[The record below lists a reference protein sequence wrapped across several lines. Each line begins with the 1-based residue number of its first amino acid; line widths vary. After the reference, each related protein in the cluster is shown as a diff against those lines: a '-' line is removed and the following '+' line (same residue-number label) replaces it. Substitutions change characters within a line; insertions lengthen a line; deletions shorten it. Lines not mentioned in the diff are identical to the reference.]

1 MTETF
6 SIVPAQIKGTLA
18 ILVPVAV
25 LLLAILLVLGVT
37 VRGSQATRFEVS
49 PAGLRVRG
57 DLYGRLIPAATMRG
71 RLARVVDLRHERAL
85 APAARTFGT
94 GLPSYR
100 AGWFQLANGE
110 KALVYLTDP
119 SRVVYVP
126 TTAGWSVLVSTT
138 DPAAMVARLREVAR
152 AD

>member
-6 SIVPAQIKGTLA
+6 AIVPAQIKGTLA
-18 ILVPVAV
+18 ILLPVAA
-25 LLLAILLVLGVT
+25 LLLAILALLGVT

-57 DLYGRLIPAATMRG
+57 DLYGRLVPASALRG
-71 RLARVVDLRHERAL
+71 PQARAVDLRSERTL
-85 APAARTFGT
+85 APVARTFGT

-100 AGWFQLANGE
+100 AGWFQLASGE

-126 TTAGWSVLVSTT
+126 TTLGWSVLVSTP
-138 DPAAMVARLREVAR
+138 DPAAMVAKLREVAR
-152 AD
+152 AE

>member
-18 ILVPVAV
+18 IVVPVAL
-25 LLLAILLVLGVT
+25 LLLAVLVLLGVT
-37 VRGSQATRFEVS
+37 VHGSQATRFEVS
-49 PAGLRVRG
+49 PEGLRIRG
-57 DLYGRLIPAATMRG
+57 DLYGRLIPAATLRG
-71 RLARVVDLRHERAL
+71 RLARAVALREERAL

-100 AGWFQLANGE
+100 SGWFRRANGE
-110 KALVYLTDP
+110 KALVYRTDP

-126 TTAGWSVLVSTT
+126 STAGWSILVSTA
-138 DPAAMVARLREVAR
+138 DP
-152 AD
+152 

>member
-18 ILVPVAV
+18 ILVPVAG
-25 LLLAILLVLGVT
+25 LLLAILVLLGVT

-49 PAGLRVRG
+49 PEGLRIRG
-57 DLYGRLIPAATMRG
+57 DLYGRLVPAAALRG
-71 RLARVVDLRHERAL
+71 RLARAVDLRAERTL
-85 APAARTFGT
+85 APAVRTFGT

-100 AGWFQLANGE
+100 AGWFHLANGE

-126 TTAGWSVLVSTT
+126 TTAGWSVLVSAT
-138 DPAAMVARLREVAR
+138 DPAAMVARLRAIAR